1 MGFRIAGVERGGL
14 GDELGLRRGDELMMI
29 NGEKLIDLIDYQQL
43 MSCEELVLTVRDGAG
58 ELTEIEC
65 DKELDEQLDVEFEDD
80 LLGPVRL
87 CANRCKFCFVDQLPR
102 GMRDTLYVK
111 DDDWRMSLM
120 MGNYVT
126 LTNVSDRELERII
139 RRHASPLYISV
150 HASDG
155 PTRASLMGQPRAAR
169 LVEQLHKLRAGG
181 ISFHGQVVLCPG
193 LNDGEV
199 LERTVRDM
207 AALYPCCLTLALV
220 PVGLTGH
227 RAGLHGIRPY
237 DARGAAQ
244 VLDQV
249 ARWQDEFRRTL
260 GTALVFAADEFYVLA
275 GRDVPPEAEYEDY
288 PQIDNGVGLIR
299 QQREGFERAYREFMA
314 SGRAA
319 RARRVMI
326 VTGES
331 ARGEMERLMGAHP
344 LPGVDVRVH
353 AVKNEFF
360 GGGVTVAG
368 LLTGG
373 DIVAQTGRA
382 DADEVLIT
390 RSMLR
395 DGGDVLLDGMK
406 LDELAARLGC
416 PVTPVFTDG
425 EELLQALAGED
436 LNG

>member
-1 MGFRIAGVERGGL
+1 MGFRIASVERGGL
-14 GDELGLRRGDELMMI
+14 GDELGLRRGDELIMI

-43 MSCEELVLTVRDGAG
+43 MSCEELVLTVRDSSG

-65 DKELDEQLDVEFEDD
+65 DKELDEQLGVEFEDD

-87 CANRCKFCFVDQLPR
+87 CANKCKFCFVDQLPR
-102 GMRDTLYVK
+102 GMRDTLYVR

-155 PTRASLMGQPRAAR
+155 AARASLMGQPRAAR
-169 LVEQLHKLRAGG
+169 LMEQLNKLRAGG

-207 AALYPCCLTLALV
+207 AALYPCCMTLALV

-227 RAGLHGIRPY
+227 RAGLCDIKLY
-237 DARGAAQ
+237 DAQGAAQ

-249 ARWQDEFRRTL
+249 AAWQAEFRRTL

-275 GRDVPPEAEYEDY
+275 GRDVPPEDEYEDY

-299 QQREGFERAYREFMA
+299 QQREGFERAYGEFMS

-331 ARGEMERLMGAHP
+331 ARGEMERLTSAHP
-344 LPGVDVRVH
+344 LPGVDVCVR

-373 DIVAQTGRA
+373 DIISQIGRA

-395 DGGDVLLDGMK
+395 DGGDVLLDGVT
-406 LDELAARLGC
+406 LDELAAKLGC

-425 EELLQALAGED
+425 EELLHALAGED

>member
-1 MGFRIAGVERGGL
+1 MGFRIASVERGGL
-14 GDELGLRRGDELMMI
+14 GDELGLRRGDELIMI

-43 MSCEELVLTVRDGAG
+43 MSCEELVLTVRDSSG

-65 DKELDEQLDVEFEDD
+65 DKELDEQLGVEFEDD

-87 CANRCKFCFVDQLPR
+87 CANKCKFCFVDQLPR
-102 GMRDTLYVK
+102 GMRDTLYVR

-155 PTRASLMGQPRAAR
+155 AERASLMGQPRAAR
-169 LVEQLHKLRAGG
+169 LMEQLNKLRAGG

-207 AALYPCCLTLALV
+207 AALYPCCMTLALV

-227 RAGLHGIRPY
+227 RAGLCDIKLY
-237 DARGAAQ
+237 DAQGAAQ

-249 ARWQDEFRRTL
+249 AAWQAEFRRTL

-275 GRDVPPEAEYEDY
+275 GRDVPPEDEYEDY

-299 QQREGFERAYREFMA
+299 QQREGFERAYGEFMS

-331 ARGEMERLMGAHP
+331 ARGEMERLTGAHP
-344 LPGVDVRVH
+344 LPGVDVCVR

-373 DIVAQTGRA
+373 DIILQIGRA

-395 DGGDVLLDGMK
+395 DGGDVLLDGVT
-406 LDELAARLGC
+406 LDELAAKLGC

-425 EELLQALAGED
+425 EELLHALAGED

>member
-1 MGFRIAGVERGGL
+1 MGFRIASVERGGL
-14 GDELGLRRGDELMMI
+14 GDELGLRRGDELIMI

-43 MSCEELVLTVRDGAG
+43 MSCEELVLTVRDSSG

-65 DKELDEQLDVEFEDD
+65 DKELDEQLGVEFEDD

-87 CANRCKFCFVDQLPR
+87 CANKCKFCFVDQLPR
-102 GMRDTLYVK
+102 GMRDTLYVR

-155 PTRASLMGQPRAAR
+155 AERASLMGQPRAAR
-169 LVEQLHKLRAGG
+169 LMEQLNKLRAGG

-207 AALYPCCLTLALV
+207 AALYPCCMTLALV

-227 RAGLHGIRPY
+227 RAGLCDIKLY
-237 DARGAAQ
+237 DAQGAAQ

-249 ARWQDEFRRTL
+249 AAWQAEFRRTL

-275 GRDVPPEAEYEDY
+275 GRDVPPEDEYEDY

-299 QQREGFERAYREFMA
+299 QQREGFERAYGEFMS

-331 ARGEMERLMGAHP
+331 ARGEMERLTSAHP
-344 LPGVDVRVH
+344 LPGVDVCVR

-373 DIVAQTGRA
+373 DIISQIGRA

-390 RSMLR
+390 RSTLR
-395 DGGDVLLDGMK
+395 DGGDVLLDGVT
-406 LDELAARLGC
+406 LDELAAKLGC

-425 EELLQALAGED
+425 EELLHALAGED

>member
-1 MGFRIAGVERGGL
+1 MGFRIASVERGGL
-14 GDELGLRRGDELMMI
+14 GDELGLRRGDELIMI

-43 MSCEELVLTVRDGAG
+43 MSCEELVLTVRDSSG

-65 DKELDEQLDVEFEDD
+65 DKELDEQLGVEFEDD

-87 CANRCKFCFVDQLPR
+87 CANKCKFCFVDQLPR
-102 GMRDTLYVK
+102 GMRDTLYVR

-155 PTRASLMGQPRAAR
+155 AERASLMGQPRAAR
-169 LVEQLHKLRAGG
+169 LMEQLNKLRAGG

-207 AALYPCCLTLALV
+207 AALYPCCMTLALV

-227 RAGLHGIRPY
+227 RAGLCDIKLY
-237 DARGAAQ
+237 DAQGAAQ

-249 ARWQDEFRRTL
+249 AAWQAEFRRTL

-275 GRDVPPEAEYEDY
+275 GRDVPPEDEYEDY

-299 QQREGFERAYREFMA
+299 QQREGFERAYGEFMS

-331 ARGEMERLMGAHP
+331 ARGEMEQLTGAHP
-344 LPGVDVRVH
+344 LPGVDVCVR

-373 DIVAQTGRA
+373 DIISQIGRA

-395 DGGDVLLDGMK
+395 DGGDVLLDGVT
-406 LDELAARLGC
+406 LDELAAKLGC

-425 EELLQALAGED
+425 EELLHALAGED